1 MRSQP
6 RIELLSARTTDSA
19 SVRLRHGARVVEG
32 HGPEGDGS
40 LEALGAAALE
50 ALAQLVPRA
59 VRFRLKRIHLI
70 EDDDPVAVAVIA
82 FSVGGVANT
91 HVGSAI
97 VDGDRGLAVAK
108 AVLVALNRR
117 LEVLGL

>member
-1 MRSQP
+1 MPTQP
-6 RIELLSARTTDSA
+6 RIELLSARMTDDA
-19 SVRLRHGARVVEG
+19 RVRLRLGTRVVEG
-32 HGPEGDGS
+32 HGPEDDSS
-40 LEALGAAALE
+40 LDAIAEATLE

-59 VRFRLKRIHLI
+59 VRFRLKRLHLI
-70 EDDDPVAVAVIA
+70 DDDFPVAVAVIT
-82 FSVGGVANT
+82 FSVGGVANA
-91 HVGSAI
+91 HVGSAL